1 MATWQTGSDHAHTGL
16 DVGSVQSLDEYAGLG
31 TQFLNPDRFFLD
43 ISDRIHMLGPKSSP
57 FISWLQMVRSRKTNQ
72 IEFKWIE
79 SELFTQRDLK
89 CRLRRSA
96 AHASDGHVYALA
108 LDSGADWQS
117 FMAAANADSWAA
129 DNLKPLIFLTIINA
143 ADPTEHFSA
152 VIDGAA
158 IRLGQTMRDV
168 DFVSAEASPALSGVL
183 NHVVVY
189 DSGDGETELGGAA
202 GELRAIP
209 ADMGV
214 TEDFSTFETV
224 FDDTWFG
231 AAAGAAGTG
240 EVYVSVST
248 PNDFLKGY
256 AQGSGLPTESRK
268 RTRSMKNFTQIFKTP
283 YSISGTLKAITEN
296 GGTRGGSELQRK
308 RLEKAIEHKIDIE
321 TAILFQGGGVEDTD
335 WGILADDSTDGE
347 NPLTRFKGLGVG
359 LAVNGLTD
367 SPGFIVTKNADLD
380 SRYQLDV
387 SGADMEE
394 LNRIMGMVFDDNVD
408 NPSSTKVAYCSQKW
422 LTTLSNLALKDT
434 GNGLYT
440 FGQRVAAPGTLG
452 LIVKDIVTP
461 VGNLTLVHNPRLRGK
476 YEDYAVV
483 VDFAHMELR
492 PLVARN
498 TMLKANV
505 ATQEVDGQVD
515 YYLTETGFECRHES
529 CHAVLKLG

>member
-1 MATWQTGSDHAHTGL
+1 MATYQPGGDFVNQGI

-57 FISWLQMVRSRKTNQ
+57 FISWLQMVRSRKTGQ

-89 CRLRRSA
+89 CRLRRSI
-96 AHASDGHVYALA
+96 AHGSGGCVYSLA
-108 LDSGADWQS
+108 LDSGADWQA
-117 FMAAANADSWAA
+117 FMAAAKADSWAA
-129 DNLKPLIFLTIINA
+129 DNEKPLIFMTIINA
-143 ADPTEHFSA
+143 ATTTEHFSA

-158 IRLGQTMRDV
+158 IRLGQTMRDIQFTS
-168 DFVSAEASPALSGVL
+168 DASTALSGVL
-183 NHVVVY
+183 NHITVY
-189 DSGDGETELGGAA
+189 DTGDGETELGGAA

-214 TEDFSTFETV
+214 EEDFTGFTTA
-224 FDDTWFG
+224 FDNTWFG
-231 AAAGAAGTG
+231 GDTTAVREG
-240 EVYVSVST
+240 EVFVSVNT

-268 RTRSMKNFTQIFKTP
+268 RSRSLKNFTQIFKTP

-296 GGTRGGSELQRK
+296 GGTRGGSELARK
-308 RLEKAIEHKIDIE
+308 RLEKAVEHKIDME
-321 TAILFQGGGVEDTD
+321 TAILFQAGGVEDTD
-335 WGILADDSTDGE
+335 WGILADSSGDGE

-359 LAVNGLTD
+359 LAVNGLT
-367 SPGFIVTKNADLD
+367 STPGFIVTKNADLD

-387 SGADMEE
+387 AGADMEE

-408 NPSSTKVAYCSQKW
+408 NPSNTKVCYCSQKW

-440 FGQRVAAPGTLG
+440 FGQRIAAPGSLG

-461 VGNLTLVHNPRLRGK
+461 VGNLTLVHNPRFRGK
-476 YEDYAVV
+476 YEDYALV
-483 VDFAHMELR
+483 VDFQHMEMR